1 MPEWIWMFIIA
12 VTVALFLL
20 VVVVMTLYHRSTS
33 AAAGGMKDLSE
44 AMRRFTETNAEL
56 NSSVNSLMTKMHQ
69 DAMKTQQAERRPRAQ
84 DERG

>member
-20 VVVVMTLYHRSTS
+20 VVVVMTLYHRLANSV
-33 AAAGGMKDLSE
+33 MKRIDTVQETLS
-44 AMRRFTETNAEL
+44 RLTETDSE
-56 NSSVNSLMTKMHQ
+56 MTSNVTALLTKLHQ
-69 DAMKTQQAERRPRAQ
+69 DAMKAQVERRPRAQ